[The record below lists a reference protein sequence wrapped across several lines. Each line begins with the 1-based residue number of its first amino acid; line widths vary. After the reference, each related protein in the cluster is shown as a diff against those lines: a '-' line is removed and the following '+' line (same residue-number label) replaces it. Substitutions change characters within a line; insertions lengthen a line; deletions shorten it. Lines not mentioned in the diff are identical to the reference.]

1 MKNTVNMLRFS
12 LKQSGLI
19 ETWLA
24 DQYVIGLMC
33 IFCEKKVF
41 MSFCSCPIQ
50 TNSGLYTSYCS
61 IKCLLFHCSFKHRH
75 HLGKMYTLARLLQ
88 QPRWGTFHIVAWA
101 NPQFCSGIRTSAP
114 FGRLSRQ
121 ARRSED
127 QFYPVFSR
135 DAQGVLRTSSIPCP
149 HGTHKAFWGPL
160 RSRVLTERAKR
171 NEDQFF
177 SVSSLYTFGLQTESL
192 RTVGCV
198 HFVCC
203 TWNLSKTWH
212 SWKHKQTA

>member
-1 MKNTVNMLRFS
+1 MLWVFSWKSMKNTVNMLRFS

-75 HLGKMYTLARLLQ
+75 HLGKMYTLAQLLQ
-88 QPRWGTFHIVAWA
+88 QPRWGIFHTVAWA

-149 HGTHKAFWGPL
+149 HGTRKA
-160 RSRVLTERAKR
+160 
-171 NEDQFF
+171 
-177 SVSSLYTFGLQTESL
+177 
-192 RTVGCV
+192 
-198 HFVCC
+198 
-203 TWNLSKTWH
+203 
-212 SWKHKQTA
+212 